1 MSIRQISIWTTCF
14 IALSVEATSWAQSKA
29 PQQTNKH
36 TALSLHIHTLSYIKN
51 NEYFGPFVE
60 GHTLAGYQVHPY
72 FNYIS
77 SPNITT
83 KLGLFLQ
90 RDWATTKF
98 FSRIAPTFTL
108 QYQKNLTTFLIGTL
122 DGIHTHRLL
131 RPLCNTESILTQSP
145 ETGFRIYH
153 AGKRTFVDLWLH
165 WLTLLDKSHHTPE
178 ELMAGFS
185 CEQSLVDTDSFTLQL
200 PLQVVL
206 YHLGGQG
213 IPVKDY
219 SLWTGALGG
228 RINLPISESNF
239 FRSLGLAVYYVTNHY
254 IKQPNRPYPTGH
266 GFYGEVT
273 CQTGW
278 VTLQASYWNA
288 RDFSSENLGHPLYQS
303 IQLINKQVTHQEAHR
318 HLAFLHVNYAYN
330 LTKELEL
337 VLHIDPYYDINHH
350 LLEHEAGIYISY
362 HPCFELMNMKEPTN
376 NNTKNNNIK

>member
-1 MSIRQISIWTTCF
+1 MSIRRIFSWAACF
-14 IALSVEATSWAQSKA
+14 VALSAGGISWALSEA
-29 PQQTNKH
+29 PQPSSKH
-36 TALSLHIHTLSYIKN
+36 TSLSLHVHTLSFIKN

-60 GHTLAGYQVHPY
+60 GHTLAGYQLHPS

-77 SPNITT
+77 SSGITT

-98 FSRIAPTFTL
+98 FSRIFPTFTL
-108 QYQKNLTTFLIGTL
+108 QYQKGVTTFLMGAL
-122 DGIHTHRLL
+122 EGVHQHRLL
-131 RPLCNTESILTQSP
+131 RPLCDAERALTQSP

-153 AGKRTFVDLWLH
+153 VGKRSFVDLWLH
-165 WLTLLDKSHHTPE
+165 WLTLLDKPHHIPE

-185 CEQSLVDTDSFTLQL
+185 CEQLLVDTGSFTLQL

-219 SLWTGALGG
+219 SLWAGALGG
-228 RINLPISESNF
+228 RMNFPITKSSF
-239 FRSLGLAVYYVTNHY
+239 FRSLGLEAYYIASRYVKH
-254 IKQPNRPYPTGH
+254 PHRPFPIGH
-266 GFYGEVT
+266 GFYGQVL
-273 CQTGW
+273 CQTAW

-288 RDFSSENLGHPLYQS
+288 YGFSSEHLGHPLYQS
-303 IQLINKQVTHQEAHR
+303 IQLTNKQVTHPEAHR
-318 HLAFLHVNYAYN
+318 HLAFLHVNYTYS

-350 LLEHEAGIYISY
+350 LWEHEAGLYISY
-362 HPCFELMNMKEPTN
+362 RPCFEVMNMEEPTN
-376 NNTKNNNIK
+376 NNKK